1 MSRRGLA
8 CAADAALAA
17 APATAPAA
25 AIGLPDTRPAAH
37 TRRQALARMGALVLG
52 LGAAQIAW
60 GARIIAVR
68 IWPAADYT
76 RVTIESDVALTARH
90 VVAEDG
96 PLRLV
101 VDIEG
106 LELDAELRELVSQ
119 VRPDDPYI
127 AAVRVAQ
134 HQPRVV
140 RLVLDL
146 KQRIAPQQFAVPPV
160 QPYRHRLVLDLLPVV
175 ERDPLLELIRE
186 KEAAERK
193 ASQAVDDALGDFI
206 QQLDRPAGT
215 AAPSQ
220 GPTAPGPAL
229 GASVGSAAGTALTAP
244 GSAPALPSPA
254 RPGAAPGVPAATP
267 AASGA
272 APAQAPAAQSSRP
285 LSASTLAGLDRLVI
299 VALDPGH
306 GGEDPGAIGPS
317 GLREKDVV
325 LRIAL
330 QLREHLHAQRG
341 VRVLMTRDGDYFVP
355 LGERV
360 RKALRV
366 QADLF
371 VSIHADAFMRPQA
384 RGASVFALSTSGA
397 TSTAA
402 RWMADRENAADL
414 VGGVNIAVR
423 DADIMRAMLDMGTT
437 AQIRDSLR
445 AGDEVLSRLGRVGR
459 LHKPRVEQ
467 AGFAVLKAPTIPSI
481 LVETAF
487 ISNPDEE
494 TLLRDPA
501 WQARLVDALADGIRR
516 YFLKNPPLARQR
528 RA

>member
-1 MSRRGLA
+1 MTRRGVASPPCPALP
-8 CAADAALAA
+8 AAD
-17 APATAPAA
+17 TADTIA
-25 AIGLPDTRPAAH
+25 LPDTRPAAH
-37 TRRQALARMGALVLG
+37 NRRQALARMGALVLG

-68 IWPAADYT
+68 VWPAADYT
-76 RVTIESDVALTARH
+76 RLTIESDVALSARH
-90 VVAEDG
+90 LLVEEGVQ
-96 PLRLV
+96 RLV
-101 VDIEG
+101 VDIDG
-106 LELDAELRELVSQ
+106 LELDAALRELVSQ

-140 RLVLDL
+140 RLVLEL
-146 KQRIAPQQFAVPPV
+146 KQRIVPQQFAVPPV
-160 QPYRHRLVLDLLPVV
+160 EPYRHRLVFDLLPVV

-193 ASQAVDDALGDFI
+193 AARAVDDALGDFI
-206 QQLDRPAGT
+206 QRLERPL
-215 AAPSQ
+215 P
-220 GPTAPGPAL
+220 PAPGP
-229 GASVGSAAGTALTAP
+229 GTAPTVLPVPAAP
-244 GSAPALPSPA
+244 PSPA
-254 RPGAAPGVPAATP
+254 PATSPTPSQTP
-267 AASGA
+267 APQSER
-272 APAQAPAAQSSRP
+272 APAA
-285 LSASTLAGLDRLVI
+285 ATLAGLDRLVI

-306 GGEDPGAIGPS
+306 GGEDPGAIGPT

-325 LRIAL
+325 LGIAL
-330 QLREHLHAQRG
+330 QLRDHLHALRG
-341 VRVLMTRDGDYFVP
+341 VRVLMTRDGDHFVP

-371 VSIHADAFMRPQA
+371 VSIHADAFLRREA
-384 RGASVFALSTSGA
+384 RGASVFALSTTGA

-402 RWMADRENAADL
+402 RWMADRENAADV
-414 VGGVNIAVR
+414 VGGVNLAVR
-423 DADIMRAMLDMGTT
+423 DADLMRAMLDMGTT

-445 AGDEVLSRLGRVGR
+445 VGEEVLGRLARVGR

-487 ISNPDEE
+487 ISNPEE
-494 TLLRDPA
+494 EALLRDPA
-501 WQARLVDALADGIRR
+501 RQARLVDALADGIHR
-516 YFLKNPPLARQR
+516 YFIRNPPLARQR
-528 RA
+528 RV

>member
-1 MSRRGLA
+1 LA
-8 CAADAALAA
+8 RSAS
-17 APATAPAA
+17 APAA
-25 AIGLPDTRPAAH
+25 RPADCIDLPDTRPAARN
-37 TRRQALARMGALVLG
+37 RRQALARMGALVLG

-68 IWPAADYT
+68 VWPAADYT
-76 RVTIESDVALTARH
+76 RVTIESDVALAARH
-90 VVAEDG
+90 FLAEEG
-96 PLRLV
+96 PQRLV
-101 VDIEG
+101 VDIDG
-106 LELDAELRELVSQ
+106 LELDAALRELVSQ

-146 KQRIAPQQFAVPPV
+146 KQRIVPQQFAVPPV
-160 QPYRHRLVLDLLPVV
+160 EPYRHRLVLDLLPVV

-193 ASQAVDDALGDFI
+193 AARAVDDALGDFI
-206 QQLDRPAGT
+206 QRLERPV
-215 AAPSQ
+215 S
-220 GPTAPGPAL
+220 
-229 GASVGSAAGTALTAP
+229 
-244 GSAPALPSPA
+244 
-254 RPGAAPGVPAATP
+254 P
-267 AASGA
+267 AASAGA
-272 APAQAPAAQSSRP
+272 TPQAPAAPAATGPAPAGPGALPAPLPGNAPAAPPAAPPTPSQTPAPQSGRAP
-285 LSASTLAGLDRLVI
+285 SAATLAGLDRLVI

-306 GGEDPGAIGPS
+306 GGEDPGAIGPT

-325 LRIAL
+325 LGIAL
-330 QLREHLHAQRG
+330 QLREHLHALRG
-341 VRVLMTRDGDYFVP
+341 VRVMMTRDGDYFVP

-371 VSIHADAFMRPQA
+371 VSIHADAFMRREA
-384 RGASVFALSTSGA
+384 RGASVFALSTTGA

-402 RWMADRENAADL
+402 RWMADRENAADV

-423 DADIMRAMLDMGTT
+423 DADLMRAMLDMGTT

-445 AGDEVLSRLGRVGR
+445 VGEEVLGRLARVGR

-494 TLLRDPA
+494 NLLRDPA
-501 WQARLVDALADGIRR
+501 WQARLVDALAEGIRR
-516 YFLKNPPLARQR
+516 YFVRNPPLARHR
-528 RA
+528 RV